1 MNVQRKTETQNQTS
15 SGRRT
20 EMLCADRVQNRAD
33 VVAKRT
39 LAGKTHIRCRWLTV
53 SRQKRGKG
61 F

>member
-1 MNVQRKTETQNQTS
+1 MFSGKRRHKTTP
-15 SGRRT
+15 GRRT
-20 EMLCADRVQNRAD
+20 ETLCADRVQNRAD